1 MRTFGRR
8 WGAARG
14 VALAAVSLLAVTGVT
29 AQAAASS
36 TSDDPG
42 SEFPLTPVSSP
53 AADEA
58 GRGRA
63 FWQDGALPPATAEQE
78 ASRKAVATGQR
89 VPVDSL
95 TSETSV
101 VFANSDGT
109 FTVETSPGVERVRK
123 GGRWTPVDTTLVQRS
138 DGLIEPKAGQEV
150 TFSSGGTGPLARM
163 SRNGLTY
170 ELGSPWTLPRPSLT
184 GSTAVYASVRP
195 GIDLVVQA
203 RPDGFTQNLVVHD
216 RTAAADPELKSVRFP
231 VRTTGLNVRESASG
245 DLSLVDARG
254 HAVFSSSG
262 ALMWDAGK
270 SAATQTA
277 ATSMSLASV
286 ADTQTASVEAADA
299 TPDSRTA
306 VADVT
311 VTPDAVAVTPDQGFL
326 TDPDTTYPVV
336 IDPPSVTASL
346 TGWTTVW
353 SNLSSTSFWKTSHT
367 LGAGY
372 DGWVDGKLTRALFQ
386 FDTRRVAGKKILN
399 ATFTAYDV
407 WAANCDP
414 QPVDL
419 WRTGAISSSTTWS
432 KQPAWSSKV
441 TTVWAAKGYNDAC
454 KDGDVEFNATAAVAY
469 TAKAASTTTTLGLR
483 AGNEGEKLQWKQFM
497 SPTDPDVTSTRKPR
511 LSITYVSPPDTKPSY
526 VKLADPNMACSAAT
540 SPAGIRDTT
549 PRLTATP
556 TSADGANASLRPN
569 FEVFDS
575 ANTKIASLS
584 PSTWTASGTAGSVTT
599 AALADQKTYSFAART
614 EYRYTYG
621 GTTTS
626 LYGPWSARCYFT
638 VDTKQPDPPTV
649 TATPYSECTS
659 ENCASDPELG
669 SVGQTGTFKITTPN
683 DDVRRFDTSLNG
695 VLVESKTYSVNTK
708 SHEVRIAPTI
718 KGLNVLRTVT
728 YDAAGN
734 HGETDFL
741 FKVAPGSK
749 PVASWAFD
757 ETAGTTAAD
766 SSAGGGAPLTFS
778 STTSWTAQGRLKGAA
793 HLDGTSSAGQT
804 SARVV
809 DTLNNFSISAWVRL
823 TDRSHAA
830 GIAGQPGTVMS
841 SFQLYYSSYADR
853 WVFARYSSDNTSGVT
868 IGASSQKPPVLGAW
882 THLLGVYDQQ
892 AAKVR
897 LYVNGRLQAES
908 AYTTPFAGNG
918 PLRVGKWAAGA
929 DRDFFPGDIDQ
940 LQVWNRVVFPDE
952 LGAQVNLENEAT
964 GLFQPHLEANWAFD
978 ESPGTTDSSGN
989 SRALTLD
996 KTASLVDSQAQGHG
1010 NVLKLTGALD
1020 SSASASVPLDNSGS
1034 FTLAGWVDVT
1044 DDNRLDDLTI
1054 GHAATI
1060 IAHPGT
1066 QTSAIRLVYYQPKG
1080 QSDGYWILE
1089 MAEND
1094 VAGGPRM
1101 LLYSELTESPKDW
1114 VHVAATYDSVTG
1126 AARLYLTGVRQGDED
1141 GALVKNTYQ
1150 PTGPVL
1156 TGKSRIYPTGAW
1168 GDTLLGQVDDLRIYA
1183 GVMSQQDITQLS
1195 LKDEP
1200 PVPIE

>member
-1 MRTFGRR
+1 MAT
-8 WGAARG
+8 
-14 VALAAVSLLAVTGVT
+14 AAVSLLAVAGLT
-29 AQAAASS
+29 AQASASS
-36 TSDDPG
+36 TNTESG
-42 SEFPLTPVSSP
+42 AEFPLTPASSP

-58 GRGRA
+58 GQGRA
-63 FWQDGALPPATAEQE
+63 FWQDDALPQATAEQV
-78 ASRKAVATGQR
+78 ASRKAVASGQR
-89 VPVDSL
+89 VPVESL
-95 TSETSV
+95 TSETSE

-109 FTVETSPGVERVRK
+109 FTVETSPVVERVRK
-123 GGRWTPVDTTLVQRS
+123 DGRWTPVDTTLVQRT

-150 TFSSGGTGPLARM
+150 TFSGGGSGPLARM
-163 SRNGLTY
+163 TKDGRAY
-170 ELGSPWTLPRPSLT
+170 ELGSPWALPRPTLT

-216 RTAAADPELKSVRFP
+216 RTAAADPALKSVRFP
-231 VRTTGLNVRESASG
+231 VRTVGLEVRESGSG
-245 DLSLVDARG
+245 DMSLVDERG

-270 SAATQTA
+270 PAATQSGVST
-277 ATSMSLASV
+277 MSLSSP
-286 ADTQTASVEAADA
+286 ADAETDPVEAVDA
-299 TPDSRTA
+299 APDARTA
-306 VADVT
+306 VADVAIT
-311 VTPDAVAVTPDQGFL
+311 ADAVAVTPNQGFL
-326 TDPDTTYPVV
+326 ADPETTYPVV

-399 ATFTAYDV
+399 ATFTAYEV
-407 WAANCDP
+407 WAANCTP

-441 TTVWAAKGYNDAC
+441 TTVWAAKGYGDSC

-469 TAKAASTTTTLGLR
+469 TAKAAATTTTLGLR
-483 AGNEGEKLQWKQFM
+483 AGSETDRLQWKQFM
-497 SPTDPDVTSTRKPR
+497 SPTDPDTTSTRKPR

-526 VKLADPNMACSAAT
+526 VKLADPNMACSASS
-540 SPAGIRDTT
+540 SPAMIRDTT

-569 FEVFDS
+569 FELFDS

-599 AALADQKTYSFAART
+599 AALAEQKTYSFAART

-626 LYGPWSARCYFT
+626 LYGPWSARCYFR
-638 VDTKQPDPPTV
+638 VDSQAPLAPTV
-649 TATPYSECTS
+649 TSSPYTECAS
-659 ENCASDPELG
+659 LECASDPELG
-669 SVGQTGTFKITTPN
+669 SVGMTGTFTITTPAS
-683 DDVRRFDTSLNG
+683 DIRRFDTFLNG
-695 VLVESKTYSVNTK
+695 TPFESKVYGTDTK
-708 SHEVRIAPTI
+708 THEVKLAPAK
-718 KGLNVLRTVT
+718 KGLNILRAVT

-734 HGETDFL
+734 WSNTDYKFN
-741 FKVAPGSK
+741 VAAGSK
-749 PVASWAFD
+749 PLAAWAFD
-757 ETAGTTAAD
+757 ETAGTTAANTAD
-766 SSAGGGAPLTFS
+766 GAGEPLTFS
-778 STTSWTAQGRLKGAA
+778 STTSWAEQGRLKGAV
-793 HLDGTSSAGQT
+793 HLDGTTSAGQT
-804 SARVV
+804 SAPVV
-809 DTLNNFSISAWVRL
+809 DTLNNFSVSAWVRL
-823 TDRSHAA
+823 TDRTHAA
-830 GIAGQPGTVMS
+830 GVAGQPGTVMS

-853 WVFARYSSDNTSGVT
+853 WVFARYSSDTTSGVT

-908 AYTTPFAGNG
+908 AYTTPFAGNAA
-918 PLRVGKWAAGA
+918 LRVGKWAAGG

-952 LGAQVNLENEAT
+952 LGAQVNLENESTA
-964 GLFQPHLEANWAFD
+964 LFQPRLEAQWALD
-978 ESPGTTDSSGN
+978 EPAGTTTGADSSDN
-989 SRALTLD
+989 ARTITLD
-996 KTASLVDSQAQGHG
+996 KGASFVDSEAQGHG

-1020 SSASASVPLDNSGS
+1020 SSASAGVPLDNSGS
-1034 FTLAGWVDVT
+1034 FTVAGWVDVT
-1044 DDNRLDDLTI
+1044 DDTRLDDLSI

-1060 IAHPGT
+1060 LAHPGT
-1066 QTSAIRLVYYQPKG
+1066 QTSAFRLIYYQPKG
-1080 QSDGYWILE
+1080 QPDGYWILE

-1101 LLYSELTESPKDW
+1101 LLYSEVTEAPKGW

-1150 PTGPVL
+1150 PTGPVI

-1168 GDTLLGQVDDLRIYA
+1168 GDTLLGQVDDLRVYS